1 MHLCALNSRIIPP
14 KLMSLNLSMKLAM
27 MISDTKPQHV
37 NDFLSRFSWNIHMRF
52 GFCKKYCEIIPEHG
66 VTGTVGMR
74 VDVYMWRLQ

>member
-1 MHLCALNSRIIPP
+1 MTYY
-14 KLMSLNLSMKLAM
+14 LNLAGTFKCAF
-27 MISDTKPQHV
+27 V
-37 NDFLSRFSWNIHMRF
+37 